1 MKRAYIF
8 GASLAV
14 IMGCI
19 TWGLPIR
26 HDMRWLLALAV
37 SLIAWRL
44 FRRKVASKRGVRPG
58 TRKWA
63 RCLYHNGIISIG
75 ELNEFYLTHPE
86 SEPELEQED
95 IQK

>member
-44 FRRKVASKRGVRPG
+44 FRRKVASKGGVRPG

-63 RCLYHNGIISIG
+63 RLPVSQWHY
-75 ELNEFYLTHPE
+75 FYRGVERILSYPPGKRTRT
-86 SEPELEQED
+86 
-95 IQK
+95 